1 MSAKNNLAEIH
12 VAVLLFG
19 LAGLFGKWLPLPP
32 VWIVFG
38 RVLFASL
45 TLLPLLLMTGGGP
58 KIPFKKDGLLFIFLG
73 LLLAVHWTCFFQSI
87 QESSVSIGLL
97 AYSSF
102 PLFTVF
108 LEPLFFHE
116 KFIKG
121 NLFLA
126 AVCLCGIFLIIPRFS
141 LENIVFRG
149 VLWGLAA
156 GATFAILTILNRKL
170 TSRYSGRTIA
180 FYQDT
185 FAALFLLPALFLYPA
200 IITAG
205 DVLLLIVLGVVCT
218 AAAHSLFIQGMKHI
232 KAQTAALI
240 STLEPVYGILLA
252 LVVLREIPSL
262 RTILGGVLILLSV
275 AAVSVRR

>member
-1 MSAKNNLAEIH
+1 MSLKRSLAGIH

-19 LAGLFGKWLPLPP
+19 LAGLFGKWLALPP

-38 RVLFASL
+38 RVFFAGL
-45 TLLPLLLMTGGGP
+45 TLLPLLLATHGGL
-58 KIPFKKDGLLFIFLG
+58 KLLSRKDGFLFVFLG

-87 QESSVSIGLL
+87 QSATVGIGLL

-108 LEPLFFHE
+108 LEPLFFRE
-116 KFIKG
+116 RIIPA
-121 NLFLA
+121 NLALA
-126 AVCLCGIFLIIPRFS
+126 AVCLGGIFLIIPRFS
-141 LENIVFRG
+141 MENTIFKG
-149 VLWGLAA
+149 VIWGLAA
-156 GATFAILTILNRKL
+156 GATFALLTIFNRKL

-185 FAALFLLPALFLYPA
+185 SAALFLVPALFLKPA
-200 IITAG
+200 AVTPG
-205 DVLLLIVLGVVCT
+205 DVLLLLVLGVVCT

-232 KAQTAALI
+232 RAQTAALV

-252 LVVLREIPSL
+252 FFILREIPSL
-262 RTILGGVLILLSV
+262 RTILGGLLILLSV